1 MKSLIKSAL
10 TKVKLTQEERKI
22 AKRAVR
28 AMGLS
33 IAGVDILRSSDGPKV
48 LEVNSSPGLRGI
60 ETVNNMNIASKIVDY
75 VEKRLGLSKI
85 I

>member
-48 LEVNSSPGLRGI
+48 LEVNSSPDLMGI
-60 ETVNNMNIASKIVDY
+60 ETVNNMDIASKIVDY
-75 VEKRLGLSKI
+75 AEKRLGLSKI